1 MAQEPHI
8 PSEAE
13 RKVFVEKLGQFRSTL
28 QPKEQAMLDGMAMA
42 AFHDQDADVEGYQWF
57 YGGYYAAPVWYQ
69 SGWATQWYATPWGYS
84 YRTVPASVWYP

>member
-1 MAQEPHI
+1 MSQEPQI

-42 AFHDQDADVEGYQWF
+42 AFHDQGADVELTEHNFWPDGARDF
-57 YGGYYAAPVWYQ
+57 CGG
-69 SGWATQWYATPWGYS
+69 GR
-84 YRTVPASVWYP
+84 RTSQKVLVAS

>member
-1 MAQEPHI
+1 MSQEPQI

-13 RKVFVEKLGQFRSTL
+13 RKVFVEKLGQFRGTL
-28 QPKEQAMLDGMAMA
+28 QPREQAMLDAMAMA
-42 AFHDQDADVEGYQWF
+42 AFHDQGADVEGYGWF

-84 YRTVPASVWYP
+84 YRTGPAGVWYP